1 MSCMQ
6 CQCPLH
12 ITRSPVR
19 SPLLALLS
27 ALASRFSLYIY
38 RVLLCAPPSS
48 AAHVCFFTAVPPHL
62 LPTQRTQRTLTTYQ
76 VPYVRR
82 APSIIMTRVGLCRT
96 QQQNDLLSVTI
107 PLALDVRN
115 NDPYV
120 LKPQASHLLAAL
132 GSFLM
137 HSLDRVSG
145 RACNCFGGSYDRRA
159 HKCICLER

>member
-1 MSCMQ
+1 MQ

-12 ITRSPVR
+12 IARSPVR
-19 SPLLALLS
+19 SPFFALLS

-48 AAHVCFFTAVPPHL
+48 AAHVCFLTAVPPHL

-107 PLALDVRN
+107 PLALDDRN
-115 NDPYV
+115 NNPYV
-120 LKPQASHLLAAL
+120 LKLQAYLCLAH
-132 GSFLM
+132 SF
-137 HSLDRVSG
+137 DRVSG
-145 RACNCFGGSYDRRA
+145 RAFNRFGGSYDRRRSTA
-159 HKCICLER
+159 ERISACLER

>member
-1 MSCMQ
+1 MSYI
-6 CQCPLH
+6 LH
-12 ITRSPVR
+12 AVSVVVSYRRFVLRSA
-19 SPLLALLS
+19 LFALLS

-48 AAHVCFFTAVPPHL
+48 AAHVCFFTAVPPQL

-82 APSIIMTRVGLCRT
+82 APSIIMTLVGLCRT

-115 NDPYV
+115 NSLYV
-120 LKPQASHLLAAL
+120 LMLQVYLSLA
-132 GSFLM
+132 

-145 RACNCFGGSYDRRA
+145 RAFNRFGGTLRPPSAFVHMYGM
-159 HKCICLER
+159 EG